1 MSESSTGCCTIGGP
15 YKITREA
22 IEALRFVGEGY
33 LLEVLEEANLAC
45 MHRDRCTLS
54 PKDVRLFRRLR
65 GNSIGEEAESTE
77 ARKADWE
84 KYRQGWL
91 TIQKAMV
98 LDTNHHQNF
107 VLWPEE
113 EGRELCKQLDIS
125 RLPPNWLNFVQIA
138 FNCLFICHI
147 AWIPPQHRAQA
158 HTPVCCEE
166 VIVLISCKTVFN
178 I

>member
-1 MSESSTGCCTIGGP
+1 MSRRRKPKAKPVSALRDIRRYQTEVKPIFPWMPFVRIIHGLLYHSRGP

-98 LDTNHHQNF
+98 LDTNHHQK
-107 VLWPEE
+107 
-113 EGRELCKQLDIS
+113 LCTLARRRRQ
-125 RLPPNWLNFVQIA
+125 
-138 FNCLFICHI
+138 
-147 AWIPPQHRAQA
+147 RALQA
-158 HTPVCCEE
+158 ARHQ
-166 VIVLISCKTVFN
+166 
-178 I
+178 